1 MGRKKRAIKYK
12 CKKTKEVILGVM
24 FYDLYHKDG
33 IKARKCCCT
42 PYKGELYS
50 FNVTVDQSWIEILE
64 DKRSNTFRDW
74 KKMVEQEVIYL
85 IRNDEYS
92 ELVTT
97 DLLQNITF
105 VGFFKSK
112 SQKVG
117 VEFQVHL
124 NEPHW
129 DNPQRIERAWEE
141 LMYIYRNQSSDE
153 KTVLGHSVYGRYT
166 KRD

>member
-1 MGRKKRAIKYK
+1 MKG
-12 CKKTKEVILGVM
+12 LD
-24 FYDLYHKDG
+24 FYM
-33 IKARKCCCT
+33 T
-42 PYKGELYS
+42 QQ
-50 FNVTVDQSWIEILE
+50 FNFLLH
-64 DKRSNTFRDW
+64 RDW

-129 DNPQRIERAWEE
+129 DNPQRIGNSKFQTS
-141 LMYIYRNQSSDE
+141 Y
-153 KTVLGHSVYGRYT
+153 
-166 KRD
+166 

>member
-1 MGRKKRAIKYK
+1 MP
-12 CKKTKEVILGVM
+12 
-24 FYDLYHKDG
+24 H
-33 IKARKCCCT
+33 
-42 PYKGELYS
+42 
-50 FNVTVDQSWIEILE
+50 
-64 DKRSNTFRDW
+64 RDW

-129 DNPQRIERAWEE
+129 DNPQRIGNSKFQTSNWILLNPSSSKRESMGRIDVCLQKSVFRWKDCSWSFSVWKIHQKR
-141 LMYIYRNQSSDE
+141 LCHYRSRKN
-153 KTVLGHSVYGRYT
+153 THSKEVFMNF
-166 KRD
+166 